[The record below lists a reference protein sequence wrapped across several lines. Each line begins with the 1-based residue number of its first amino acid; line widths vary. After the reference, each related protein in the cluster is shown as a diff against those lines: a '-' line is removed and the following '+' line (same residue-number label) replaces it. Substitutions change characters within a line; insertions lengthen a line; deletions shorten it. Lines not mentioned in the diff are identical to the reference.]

1 MSRNE
6 QREMSLNNFFPR
18 PHPPPTK
25 KLRNENSEKEF
36 KEWQGQARYK
46 YACLSLSVYIYIFMV
61 CPFFCFLFFT
71 ILQQEWRTSCC
82 IVVEH
87 ILDYLV
93 KMTLKTP
100 STRTQKRQ
108 VAILFEAVSSIAQTI
123 NWLLLLLMGT
133 KMNVWVSVSKL
144 CEWKFFYFLFFT
156 F

>member
-1 MSRNE
+1 MARAGE
-6 QREMSLNNFFPR
+6 VQVCVFVSL
-18 PHPPPTK
+18 
-25 KLRNENSEKEF
+25 
-36 KEWQGQARYK
+36 
-46 YACLSLSVYIYIFMV
+46 CLSVCMYIYIFMV

-93 KMTLKTP
+93 EMTLKTP

-108 VAILFEAVSSIAQTI
+108 VAILYEAVSSIAWTI

-133 KMNVWVSVSKL
+133 KMNVLVSVSKL
-144 CEWKFFYFLFFT
+144 CVKIFFFIFHFSILSLCLFVFHKT
-156 F
+156 TYWVTTLQIEILQC